1 MLEDLLKERKSIRK
15 FKETSI
21 EKDKIIKI
29 LECGLLSPSA
39 CNVQPYRFIVLLG
52 QKKNEFSKEVFDG
65 IFSFSSFVSKAPVLI
80 VIVRIKPNFKMKIGN
95 FVCDTDF
102 SLIDMGIA
110 GEHMVL
116 KATELRLGSLWVGW
130 FDRKKAQKF
139 LKLSK
144 NESAEI
150 IIAIGEKDENPPFRR
165 KKKFEE
171 AVTFME

>member
-1 MLEDLLKERKSIRK
+1 MFEDLLKERKSIRK
-15 FKETSI
+15 FKETPI

-80 VIVRIKPNFKMKIGN
+80 VIVRIKTNVKMKIGN

-102 SLIDMGIA
+102 SLIDIGIA

-116 KATELRLGSLWVGW
+116 KATELGLGSLWVGW
-130 FDRKKAQKF
+130 FDRKKAKKF

-144 NESAEI
+144 NESPEI
-150 IIAIGEKDENPPFRR
+150 IIAIGEKDENPQFRR

-171 AVTFME
+171 ATTFME